1 MKKSFY
7 IVAILFVI
15 VGCKHSTHDTPPALT
30 KISLLPYNKVIAAGE
45 PFQLRFKGNLDHR
58 LKLVVRN
65 SLGITVLTPKI
76 NNDQFLFDF
85 PKHLIRKSGICHWS
99 LVHNAKVL
107 NEGAFDITPNTA
119 LKTHI
124 ESYLGPRS
132 ITAVA
137 TDFSMHV
144 ISPTDAY
151 DNPLSQGTEVI
162 STFQF
167 QDKINTTTLE
177 INNLLAWTSIYAPTQ
192 AGRILV
198 TSSCNASSSKELT
211 TIVYPGNGTNFKIDF
226 QRNHSFA
233 DGNQII
239 TFFTSDIKDVNN
251 NVISDGT
258 LVHFL
263 ATNSKGLQLSANGTT
278 LNGVANARFLHPNE
292 EDTWS
297 VKAYITGA
305 AVSSPLNVSFTAA
318 IKDYDI
324 TPSKT
329 GRTITVENIL
339 SFMDQIVP
347 DGLPVTLQLYD
358 EQGVYITIIRE
369 TSRLGKIGFALPQE
383 YFKSGNYKIKAN
395 VAGIVKEQMIT
406 LE

>member
-1 MKKSFY
+1 M
-7 IVAILFVI
+7 AILFLI

-30 KISLLPYNKVIAAGE
+30 KISIIPYNKVITAGE
-45 PFQLRFKGNLDHR
+45 PFQLRFKGSLDYQ

-65 SLGITVLTPKI
+65 SMGVTVLTPKI
-76 NNDQFLFDF
+76 DNDQFLFDF
-85 PKHLIRKSGICHWS
+85 PKYLIRRSGICHWS
-99 LVHNAKVL
+99 LVHNTNIL
-107 NEGAFDITPNTA
+107 NEGAFDITPNTE
-119 LKTHI
+119 LNTHI

-151 DNPLSQGTEVI
+151 DNPLSQGTEVK
-162 STFQF
+162 STYQF
-167 QDKINTTTLE
+167 QNKINTTTLD
-177 INNLLAWTSIYAPTQ
+177 INNLLAWTSIYAPNQ

-198 TSSCNASSSKELT
+198 TSSCNASSAKELT
-211 TIVYPGNGTNFKIDF
+211 SIVYPGNGTNFIIDF
-226 QRNHSFA
+226 QRNHNFA

-239 TFFTSDIKDVNN
+239 TFFTSKIKDAYS

-258 LVHFL
+258 LVDFL

-278 LNGVANARFLHPNE
+278 LNGVAKARFLHPYE

-305 AVSSPLNVSFTAA
+305 AKSNPLNVSFVAA
-318 IKDYDI
+318 IKDYEI
-324 TPSKT
+324 TPSRT

-358 EQGVYITIIRE
+358 EQGVYIATIKE
-369 TSRLGKIGFALPQE
+369 TSRLGKIGFTLSQE
-383 YFKSGNYKIKAN
+383 YYKSGNYKIITN
-395 VAGIVKEQMIT
+395 VAGIVKEKMIT
-406 LE
+406 LQ